1 MTVIYAAV
9 VAMALV
15 ASACVVYGARRRGR
29 EETDRDRANL
39 GVFAHRRRE
48 LAAEAEAQG
57 WSDAERTL
65 LEEELLGSLHDE
77 APDAARGL
85 AAARSVP
92 GLVPVAAVALL
103 AAAGSVWLYTL
114 WGEPDAPVL
123 ARTMQTLED
132 PHATEGSL
140 EMLRDAL
147 LARLGRRPHDGAS
160 LFHLGHL
167 RIRMR
172 DYEGAADTFSRLR
185 DVAPEPEVDAAW
197 AQARYLADGGRVLPA
212 TRAAVDRV
220 LGAEPDHSTM
230 LELLTMDA
238 MQRGAP
244 AEASRYLARLLEV
257 TPPGPRRELFG
268 QALAL
273 AHERMLAGEPQAAAT
288 ETAAPE
294 PAGAGTGG
302 VELTVSLGRGLEAP
316 AGAPVFV
323 IARAASGG
331 GPPYAVRRLTVADL
345 PARLELHD
353 GHAMVPGRHLS
364 GLETFEL
371 VARIGVGGS
380 PTRTTGDFE
389 SAAVT
394 ARHGEGRV
402 VLEIAH
408 RVP

>member
-1 MTVIYAAV
+1 MTAIYAAV

-15 ASACVVYGARRRGR
+15 ASACAVYGARRRGR
-29 EETDRDRANL
+29 EETDRERANL

-57 WSDAERTL
+57 WSDAERAL
-65 LEEELLGSLHDE
+65 VEEELLASLHDE
-77 APDAARGL
+77 APDAARG
-85 AAARSVP
+85 AAAPRSVP
-92 GLVPVAAVALL
+92 GLVPAAAVALL
-103 AAAGSVWLYTL
+103 AAAGSVGLYAL

-123 ARTMQTLED
+123 ARAMQILED
-132 PHATEGSL
+132 PQASEGSL
-140 EMLRDAL
+140 EVLRDAL
-147 LARLGRRPHDGAS
+147 VARIERRPQDGAS

-172 DYEGAADTFSRLR
+172 DYEGAAETFSRLR
-185 DVAPEPEVDAAW
+185 DLAPEPEVDAAW
-197 AQARYLADGGRVLPA
+197 AQARYLADGGRVLPE
-212 TRAAVDRV
+212 TRAAIDRV
-220 LGAEPDHSTM
+220 VGAEPDHPTM

-238 MQRGAP
+238 MQRGAS

-257 TPPGPRRELFG
+257 TPAGPRRELFG

-273 AHERMLAGEPQAAAT
+273 AHERMLEGGPPAAMPAPTAAAT
-288 ETAAPE
+288 
-294 PAGAGTGG
+294 GG
-302 VELTVSLGRGLEAP
+302 VKLTVSLSPGLEVP
-316 AGAPVFV
+316 AGARVFV
-323 IARAASGG
+323 IARAPSGG

-353 GHAMVPGRHLS
+353 GHAMVPGRRLS

-371 VARIGVGGS
+371 VARVGVSGS

-394 ARHGEGRV
+394 VRHGEEAIA
-402 VLEIAH
+402 LEIAH

>member
-15 ASACVVYGARRRGR
+15 ASASVVYGARRRGR

-48 LAAEAEAQG
+48 LATEAEAQG
-57 WSDAERTL
+57 WSEADRTL
-65 LEEELLGSLHDE
+65 LEEELLASLHDE
-77 APDAARGL
+77 APDAARGPG
-85 AAARSVP
+85 ATRSVP
-92 GLVPVAAVALL
+92 RLVPVAAVALL
-103 AAAGSVWLYTL
+103 AAAGSVGLYAL

-140 EMLRDAL
+140 AVLRDAL
-147 LARLGRRPHDGAS
+147 AARLGRRPHDAAS

-172 DYEGAADTFSRLR
+172 DYEGAAETFSRLR

-197 AQARYLADGGRVLPA
+197 AQARYLADGGRVLPG
-212 TRAAVDRV
+212 TRAVIDRV
-220 LGAEPDHSTM
+220 LGAESDQPMM

-257 TPPGPRRELFG
+257 TPAGPRRELFG

-273 AHERMLAGEPQAAAT
+273 AHERMLEGASQA
-288 ETAAPE
+288 AAPE
-294 PAGAGTGG
+294 PESAAAATGG

>member
-1 MTVIYAAV
+1 MTVIYATV

-57 WSDAERTL
+57 WSDEERTL
-65 LEEELLGSLHDE
+65 LEEELLASLHDE
-77 APDAARGL
+77 APDAARGT
-85 AAARSVP
+85 AATRSVP

-103 AAAGSVWLYTL
+103 AAAGSVGLYAL

-123 ARTMQTLED
+123 ARTLQTLED
-132 PHATEGSL
+132 PHASEGSL
-140 EMLRDAL
+140 EALRDAL
-147 LARLGRRPHDGAS
+147 LARIGRRPHDAAS

-185 DVAPEPEVDAAW
+185 DLAPEPEVDAAW

-212 TRAAVDRV
+212 TRAAIDRV
-220 LGAEPDHSTM
+220 LVAEPDHSTM

-273 AHERMLAGEPQAAAT
+273 AHERMLEGEPQA
-288 ETAAPE
+288 AAPE
-294 PAGAGTGG
+294 PAGAATDG
-302 VELTVSLGRGLEAP
+302 VELTVSLAPGLEVP
-316 AGAPVFV
+316 PGAPVFV
-323 IARAASGG
+323 IARAPSEG

-345 PARLELHD
+345 PARLDLHD

-371 VARIGVGGS
+371 VARVGVGGS

-394 ARHGEGRV
+394 GRHGQGTV

>member
-1 MTVIYAAV
+1 MTAIYAAV

-15 ASACVVYGARRRGR
+15 AAACVAYGARRHGR
-29 EETDRDRANL
+29 EETDRGRANL

-48 LAAEAEAQG
+48 LAAEGEAQG
-57 WSDAERTL
+57 LSDAERAH
-65 LEEELLGSLHDE
+65 LEEELIANLHDE
-77 APDAARGL
+77 AADATR
-85 AAARSVP
+85 AATATRAVP
-92 GLVPVAAVALL
+92 GPVPVAVVALF
-103 AAAGSVWLYTL
+103 AAAGSVGLYAL
-114 WGEPDAPVL
+114 WGEPDAPLL

-132 PHATEGSL
+132 PHASEGSL
-140 EMLRDAL
+140 EVLRDAL
-147 LARLGRRPHDGAS
+147 VARLGRQPRDGAS

-172 DYEGAADTFSRLR
+172 DYEGAAESFSRLR
-185 DVAPEPEVDAAW
+185 ELTPEPEVDAAW
-197 AQARYLADGGRVLPA
+197 VQARYLADGGRVLPE
-212 TRAAVDRV
+212 TRAVIDRV
-220 LGAEPDHSTM
+220 RAAEPDHPMM

-257 TPPGPRRELFG
+257 TPAGPRRDLFG

-273 AHERMLAGEPQAAAT
+273 AHERMLEGGPRAAPPAPAAAT
-288 ETAAPE
+288 
-294 PAGAGTGG
+294 TGG
-302 VELTVSLGRGLEAP
+302 VELTVSVSPDLEVP
-316 AGAPVFV
+316 ADAPVFV

-331 GPPYAVRRLTVADL
+331 GPPYAVRRLTVAAL

-371 VARIGVGGS
+371 VARVGVGGS

-389 SAAVT
+389 SDAVT
-394 ARHGEGRV
+394 VRRGEGPVALR
-402 VLEIAH
+402 IAH

>member
-1 MTVIYAAV
+1 MTAVYVAV

-15 ASACVVYGARRRGR
+15 AAACAVYGARRRGR
-29 EETDRDRANL
+29 EETDRGRANL

-48 LAAEAEAQG
+48 LAAEGEAQG
-57 WSDAERTL
+57 LSDAERAH
-65 LEEELLGSLHDE
+65 LEEELIANLHDE
-77 APDAARGL
+77 AADATRASTATR
-85 AAARSVP
+85 AVP
-92 GLVPVAAVALL
+92 GLVPVAVVALF
-103 AAAGSVWLYTL
+103 AAAGGVGLYAL
-114 WGEPDAPVL
+114 WGEPDAPLL

-132 PHATEGSL
+132 PHASEGSL
-140 EMLRDAL
+140 EVLQDAL
-147 LARLGRRPHDGAS
+147 VARLGRQPRDGAS

-172 DYEGAADTFSRLR
+172 DYEGAAESFSRLR
-185 DVAPEPEVDAAW
+185 DLTPEPEVDAAW
-197 AQARYLADGGRVLPA
+197 AQARYLADGGRVLPE
-212 TRAAVDRV
+212 TRAVIDRV
-220 LGAEPDHSTM
+220 IAAEPDHPMM

-238 MQRGAP
+238 MQRGAT

-257 TPPGPRRELFG
+257 TPAGPRRDLFG

-273 AHERMLAGEPQAAAT
+273 AHERMLEGGPRAAPTEPTAAT
-288 ETAAPE
+288 
-294 PAGAGTGG
+294 TGG
-302 VELTVSLGRGLEAP
+302 VELTVSLSSDLEVP
-316 AGAPVFV
+316 ADAPVFI

-353 GHAMVPGRHLS
+353 GHAMVPGRRLS

-371 VARIGVGGS
+371 VARVGVGGS

-394 ARHGEGRV
+394 VRHGEDAV

>member
-1 MTVIYAAV
+1 MTAIYAAV
-9 VAMALV
+9 VAMAV
-15 ASACVVYGARRRGR
+15 AAAVCAVYGARRRGR
-29 EETDRDRANL
+29 EETDRSRANV

-48 LAAEAEAQG
+48 LAAEGAAQG
-57 WSDAERTL
+57 LSEAERAR
-65 LEEELLGSLHDE
+65 LEEELVASLHDE
-77 APDAARGL
+77 AADAPHAPTATR
-85 AAARSVP
+85 AVP
-92 GLVPVAAVALL
+92 GLVPVAAAALL
-103 AAAGSVWLYTL
+103 AAAGSVGLYAL
-114 WGEPDAPVL
+114 WGEPDAPLL

-132 PHATEGSL
+132 PHASEGSL
-140 EMLRDAL
+140 EVLEDAL
-147 LARLGRRPHDGAS
+147 MARLGRRPEDGAS

-172 DYEGAADTFSRLR
+172 DYEAAADTFSRLR
-185 DVAPEPEVDAAW
+185 ALTPEPGVDAAW
-197 AQARYLADGGRVLPA
+197 AQARYLADGGRVLPE
-212 TRAAVDRV
+212 TRAVIDRV
-220 LGAEPDHSTM
+220 IAAEPDHPMM

-257 TPPGPRRELFG
+257 TPAGPRRDLFG

-273 AHERMLAGEPQAAAT
+273 AHERMLEGGPGAAPPEPAAAT
-288 ETAAPE
+288 
-294 PAGAGTGG
+294 TGG
-302 VELTVSLGRGLEAP
+302 VELTVSLAPDLEVP
-316 AGAPVFV
+316 ADAAVFV

-331 GPPYAVRRLTVADL
+331 GPPYAVRRLTVAGL

-371 VARIGVGGS
+371 VARVGVSGS
-380 PTRTTGDFE
+380 PTRTAGDFE

-394 ARHGEGRV
+394 ARHGEGPVALR
-402 VLEIAH
+402 IAH

>member
-1 MTVIYAAV
+1 MTAVYAAV

-15 ASACVVYGARRRGR
+15 AAACAVYGARRHGR
-29 EETDRDRANL
+29 EETDRGRANL

-48 LAAEAEAQG
+48 LAAEGEAQG
-57 WSDAERTL
+57 LSDAERAH
-65 LEEELLGSLHDE
+65 LEEELIANLHDE
-77 APDAARGL
+77 AADAARVST
-85 AAARSVP
+85 AVRAVP
-92 GLVPVAAVALL
+92 GLVPVAAAALF
-103 AAAGSVWLYTL
+103 AAAGSVGLYAL
-114 WGEPDAPVL
+114 WGEPDAPLL

-132 PHATEGSL
+132 PHASEGSL
-140 EMLRDAL
+140 EVLQVAL

-172 DYEGAADTFSRLR
+172 DYEGAAETFSRLR
-185 DVAPEPEVDAAW
+185 ALTPEPEVDAAW
-197 AQARYLADGGRVLPA
+197 AQARYLADGGRVLPE
-212 TRAAVDRV
+212 TRAVIDRV
-220 LGAEPDHSTM
+220 IAAEPDHPMM

-257 TPPGPRRELFG
+257 TPAGPRRDLFG

-273 AHERMLAGEPQAAAT
+273 AHERMLEGGPGAPPTAPAAAT
-288 ETAAPE
+288 
-294 PAGAGTGG
+294 TGG
-302 VELTVSLGRGLEAP
+302 VELTVSLSPDLEVP
-316 AGAPVFV
+316 ADAPVFV

-331 GPPYAVRRLTVADL
+331 GPPYAVRRLTVAGL
-345 PARLELHD
+345 PARLDLHD

-371 VARIGVGGS
+371 VARVGVSGS

-389 SAAVT
+389 SPAVT
-394 ARHGEGRV
+394 ARHGEGPV
-402 VLEIAH
+402 ALQIAH